1 MKIEQFCFLRH
12 AGSWD
17 AYLYNTLI
25 LDILEKHYKS
35 AARLREKTSVQWR
48 VIVKELT
55 LINMAVAICGSHFIH
70 IFVP

>member
-25 LDILEKHYKS
+25 LDILEKHYIRVLQGSEKKRQYSDVSSWKS
-35 AARLREKTSVQWR
+35 
-48 VIVKELT
+48 
-55 LINMAVAICGSHFIH
+55 
-70 IFVP
+70 